1 MTAGEQ
7 AVTDALALEDLAR
20 VARHLRAIDAAR
32 PTRARPRRRV
42 RPTVAAGVDGHDGRV
57 WWAAGP
63 DVDAVALAL
72 EVEAARPPAAAAPGR
87 APATPPACF
96 VGSPQRPLPSPA
108 EHGPVRL
115 AIVDPD
121 ERKLRLA
128 RMVVATGEPWR
139 GGDDVWFVPEG
150 LVGGGA
156 GAGVGT
162 ATDGCTDDGSAASGP
177 VAFLAPAHPPAI
189 AGPAAF
195 ELMALARWLGLEA
208 AGAPLVDAA
217 LRWLGAAP
225 GPVAVVADDAGRAD
239 LAATAARLHAR
250 GARVFVDLGAGAQGD
265 LAPALARA
273 LDGRAHVTVTA
284 LAPGSGP
291 LARLDRAL
299 AALWAEGAAVLPD
312 ALHRPAPA
320 GPCPALGPWRYA
332 GVPTEPST
340 IDQGE
345 A

>member
-42 RPTVAAGVDGHDGRV
+42 RPSPAAGIDGHGGRV

-63 DVDAVALAL
+63 DTDAVALAL
-72 EVEAARPPAAAAPGR
+72 EVEAARLAATSGTGRPCPSPA
-87 APATPPACF
+87 
-96 VGSPQRPLPSPA
+96 GSFAGSTLRPLPSPA
-108 EHGPVRL
+108 DHGPVRL

-128 RMVVATGEPWR
+128 RLVVATGEPWR
-139 GGDDVWFVPEG
+139 GGDDLWFVPGG

-162 ATDGCTDDGSAASGP
+162 ATGGS
-177 VAFLAPAHPPAI
+177 VAFLVPASPSAV

-208 AGAPLVDAA
+208 GGATLVDAA
-217 LRWLGAAP
+217 LRWLGVDA
-225 GPVAVVADDAGRAD
+225 GPVAVVGHDHTPADAAA
-239 LAATAARLHAR
+239 LAQRLHDQ
-250 GARVFVDLGAGAQGD
+250 GARVFVDLGAGAQGE

-284 LAPGSGP
+284 LAPGAGP

-312 ALHRPAPA
+312 ALHRPAPT
-320 GPCPALGPWRYA
+320 GPCPALGPWRHA
-332 GVPTEPST
+332 GNPTEPT
-340 IDQGE
+340 AIDQGE